1 MTMAFQQAKAAVLH
15 RITEERSGHER
26 IFNYQKFAHVL
37 ISLDWLNVVPMLI
50 G

>member
-1 MTMAFQQAKAAVLH
+1 MITAFQQTKAAVLH

-37 ISLDWLNVVPMLI
+37 ISLEWLHVVPMVI

>member
-1 MTMAFQQAKAAVLH
+1 MTMMFQQQATPLLH

-37 ISLDWLNVVPMLI
+37 ISLNWLNGVPMVI